1 MPSVEV
7 LRNGDKW
14 LVRVNDGLVDE
25 REFLIRENALA
36 WASGHRMRLGLP
48 ADLIALDQVEQ
59 RAEPQ
64 THLASS

>member
-7 LRNGDKW
+7 LRNGEKW

-36 WASGHRMRLGLP
+36 WASGHRKRLGITLDP
-48 ADLIALDQVEQ
+48 IEFDQVEQ